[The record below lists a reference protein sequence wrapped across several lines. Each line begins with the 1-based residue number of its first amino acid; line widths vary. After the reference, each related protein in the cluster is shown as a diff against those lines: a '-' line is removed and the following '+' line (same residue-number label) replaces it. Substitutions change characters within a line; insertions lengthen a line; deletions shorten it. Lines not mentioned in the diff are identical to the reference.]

1 MKPESMKHL
10 QKMHAMCS
18 EDMGYFKELIEAIIR
33 IESEPKTKSKFKI
46 WDYVSDDT
54 IRPAM
59 CHVYHDKG
67 YRVAS
72 DGHILVA
79 VKEYYDP
86 SLEGRLMLKN
96 GTLAPE
102 NEYRYPRWRDVIPN
116 TELME
121 MVPAKID
128 FDKLKGFEA
137 DFKAKMKA
145 ADRKYATT
153 AVRVTKNCWFKLEYL
168 VKLAKVM
175 AHIGTDILLVNADG
189 KRAALAS
196 TDQGKAILMPIL
208 GYEDAEFRYEL

>member
-1 MKPESMKHL
+1 MKYL
-10 QKMHAMCS
+10 QKMHSMCS
-18 EDMGYFKELIEAIIR
+18 EDMGYFKELIEAIVR

-46 WDYVSDDT
+46 WDYVSDDP

-67 YRVAS
+67 FKVAS
-72 DGHILVA
+72 DGHILIA
-79 VKEYYDP
+79 IKEDYDP

-116 TELME
+116 TELMIMAPVKLDFE
-121 MVPAKID
+121 KI
-128 FDKLKGFEA
+128 KSFEA

-145 ADRKYATT
+145 ENRKYATT
-153 AVRVTKNCWFKLEYL
+153 AVRVTENCWFKLEYL

-175 AHIGTDILLVNADG
+175 EHIGTDTLMVNPDG
-189 KRAALAS
+189 RRAALTS
-196 TDQGKAILMPIL
+196 SDKGKALLMPIVCP
-208 GYEDAEFRYEL
+208 ENAEFRYEL

>member
-10 QKMHAMCS
+10 QKMHSMCS

-46 WDYVSDDT
+46 WDYVSDDD

-67 YRVAS
+67 FKVAS
-72 DGHILVA
+72 DGHILIA
-79 VKEYYDP
+79 IKEDYEP

-96 GTLAPE
+96 GVLAPE
-102 NEYRYPRWRDVIPN
+102 DAYRYPKWRDVMPN

-121 MVPAKID
+121 MVPVKLDFEKI
-128 FDKLKGFEA
+128 KGFES

-145 ADRKYATT
+145 ANRKYAATS
-153 AVRVTKNCWFKLEYL
+153 VQVTWNCGFKLEYL
-168 VKLAKVM
+168 VKMAKVM
-175 AHIGTDILLVNADG
+175 EHIGTDVLMVNVDG
-189 KRAALAS
+189 RRAALAS
-196 TDQGKAILMPIL
+196 TDMGKALLMPIMS
-208 GYEDAEFRYEL
+208 YEDAEFRYKL

>member
-33 IESEPKTKSKFKI
+33 IESETKTKSKFKI

-67 YRVAS
+67 FKVAS
-72 DGHILVA
+72 DGHILIA
-79 VKEYYDP
+79 VKEDYDQ

-102 NEYRYPRWRDVIPN
+102 NEYRYPKWRDVIPN

-121 MVPAKID
+121 MVSVKLD

-145 ADRKYATT
+145 ENRKYAIT
-153 AVRVTKNCWFKLEYL
+153 AVRVTENCWFKLEYL
-168 VKLAKVM
+168 VKLAKAM
-175 AHIGTDILLVNADG
+175 AHIGTDTLMVNADG
-189 KRAALAS
+189 RRAALAS

>member
-1 MKPESMKHL
+1 MKPESLKHL
-10 QKMHAMCS
+10 QKMHSMCS

-33 IESEPKTKSKFKI
+33 IESETKTKSKFKI
-46 WDYVSDDT
+46 WDYVSDDYL
-54 IRPAM
+54 RPAM

-67 YRVAS
+67 FKVAS

-79 VKEYYDP
+79 VKEQYDP

-102 NEYRYPRWRDVIPN
+102 NEYCYPKWRNVIPN
-116 TELME
+116 PQLTD

-128 FDKLKGFEA
+128 FDKLKEFEA

-153 AVRVTKNCWFKLEYL
+153 AVRVTENCWFKLEYL

-175 AHIGTDILLVNADG
+175 AHIGTDTLMVNADG
-189 KRAALAS
+189 KKAALAI
-196 TDQGKAILMPIL
+196 TDSGKAISMPIIV
-208 GYEDAEFRYEL
+208 YENAEFRYEL

>member
-18 EDMGYFKELIEAIIR
+18 EDMSYFKELIEAIIR

-46 WDYVSDDT
+46 WDYVSDNA

-59 CHVYHDKG
+59 CHVCHDGGFK
-67 YRVAS
+67 VAS
-72 DGHILVA
+72 DGHILIA
-79 VKEYYDP
+79 VKEDYDP
-86 SLEGRLMLKN
+86 LLEGRLMLKN

-102 NEYRYPRWRDVIPN
+102 NEYRYPKWREVIAN

-121 MVPAKID
+121 MVSVKID

-153 AVRVTKNCWFKLEYL
+153 AVRVGTCWFKLEYL
-168 VKLAKVM
+168 VKMAKVM
-175 AHIGTDILLVNADG
+175 EHIGTDTLMVNADG
-189 KRAALAS
+189 RRAALAS
-196 TDQGKAILMPIL
+196 SDKGYALLMPIVCP
-208 GYEDAEFRYEL
+208 ENADFAYEL

>member
-1 MKPESMKHL
+1 
-10 QKMHAMCS
+10 MCS

-46 WDYVSDDT
+46 WDYVSDDD

-67 YRVAS
+67 FKVAS
-72 DGHILVA
+72 NGYILVA
-79 VKEYYDP
+79 IKEEYEAE
-86 SLEGRLMLKN
+86 LEGRLMLKN
-96 GTLAPE
+96 GRLAPE
-102 NEYRYPRWRDVIPN
+102 NEYLYPRWRDVIPN

-153 AVRVTKNCWFKLEYL
+153 AVRVTENCWFKLEYL
-168 VKLAKVM
+168 AKLAKAM
-175 AHIGTDILLVNADG
+175 AHIGTDTLMVNADG
-189 KRAALAS
+189 RRAALAS
-196 TDQGKAILMPIL
+196 TDMGKAILMPII

>member
-10 QKMHAMCS
+10 QKMHSMCS

-33 IESEPKTKSKFKI
+33 IESEPKTKSKFNI
-46 WDYVSDDT
+46 WDYVSDDA

-59 CHVYHDKG
+59 CYVYHDNGFK
-67 YRVAS
+67 VAS
-72 DGHILVA
+72 DNHILVA
-79 VKEYYDP
+79 VKEDYDP

-116 TELME
+116 TELMV

-153 AVRVTKNCWFKLEYL
+153 VVRVTSNCWFKLEYL
-168 VKLAKVM
+168 VKMAKAM
-175 AHIGTDILLVNADG
+175 EHIGTDTLMVNPDG
-189 KRAALAS
+189 RRATFTS
-196 TDQGKAILMPIL
+196 SDKGKALLMPII
-208 GYEDAEFRYEL
+208 GYENAEFKYEL